1 VSHGL
6 GSRLLAEVSSDVATC
21 PTAQC
26 FAFLRGELRCGAATC
41 PTSPGGLWTPEIK
54 KGLAALGTQLGSRVF
69 KAHSC
74 VTEAP
79 ADVHAAT
86 MRLYNAAS
94 AALGTQLGS
103 RVFKAHL
110 CVTEAPADVHAATM
124 RLYNA
129 ASTQLTTPGH
139 GYRGDTTRQ
148 DGTTVH
154 AMFSTAER

>member
-1 VSHGL
+1 VSRGPRPRLLTEVSSGAVTCPSAPDLTSLQRWAPALSCVPRPRTAPPCRGELRRCHVSHGL

-26 FAFLRGELRCGAATC
+26 SAFLRGELRCGAATC

-94 AALGTQLGS
+94 AALGT
-103 RVFKAHL
+103 
-110 CVTEAPADVHAATM
+110 
-124 RLYNA
+124 
-129 ASTQLTTPGH
+129 
-139 GYRGDTTRQ
+139 
-148 DGTTVH
+148 
-154 AMFSTAER
+154 